1 MFGDNSALLEDELSD
16 VNEDYLQFVTFR
28 LENEEFAI
36 EVLKVQEIIRPLDVT
51 RVPRCVGFIEG
62 VISLRGQVIPIINL
76 RKRFALPDSENT
88 KDSRVIVVDVDGKAA
103 GLIVDSVSEI
113 CRLGPDSIEPRPA
126 SVCNVDDEYI
136 RGVGKQDGR
145 LIVILEIDKV
155 LISAEQEALG
165 TLDAE
170 LF

>member
-28 LENEEFAI
+28 LKDEEFAI

-51 RVPRCVGFIEG
+51 RVPKCAGFVEG

-76 RKRFALPDSENT
+76 RKRFALPDSEST

-126 SVCNVDDEYI
+126 SVGNVDEEYI
-136 RGVGKQDGR
+136 RGVGKQDDR

-155 LISAEQEALG
+155 LNSAGKEALG
-165 TLDAE
+165 SLDAE